1 MYCVSPCLYK
11 LVPCVLSMLWQFEV
25 IIHVSVKQE
34 GMHFLHVMSG
44 SSVEGEAVLLKPC
57 ESLDKQRGQNV
68 MCTCRF
74 VLQSDLYP
82 QSQVPKVDTFS
93 HGCYQALSAP
103 HVMK

>member
-1 MYCVSPCLYK
+1 
-11 LVPCVLSMLWQFEV
+11 MLWQFEV

-34 GMHFLHVMSG
+34 AMHFIHVMSG

-57 ESLDKQRGQNV
+57 EGLDKQRGQNV

-82 QSQVPKVDTFS
+82 RARCQKLTPFPTDVTR
-93 HGCYQALSAP
+93 LSP
-103 HVMK
+103 PLVL